1 MNRTGLIGA
10 MTSVIALSL
19 LLVLPSCVNEEYTLS
34 EDRFNLE
41 VTVFQDGLSVPLG
54 STSKIMLK
62 DVKDSLLANVEDQ
75 DLLKYFTV
83 GENGEYGIALS
94 DRLDLSDTLNNLLAQ
109 IDIPDVTV
117 SETFSFNLNSVD
129 VSDLNV
135 PAAEYSY
142 SENLGDVV
150 SVPDFTFNGFGT
162 DMEVSAGLYKYKP
175 SEDVLKLDFPPMD
188 YSAEFAGLESEFNI
202 SSEYLTDDPIPVD
215 LIADNPLIPELAL
228 DDKFGP
234 HDCHMTFSMPLPAG
248 IASVDDI
255 VLHEGAK
262 LRMSVELTN
271 SIFTGGTITPHVDLD
286 IHEIFHLTDE
296 ENEGHDA
303 LTIDHIIAD
312 FVLDAAGGESGKVI
326 KEYGIKSLVFS
337 DDDWVVEDGCLTLHK
352 EIDLHVSGNLK
363 YADVVTTTR
372 HLAAQGTKKM
382 GIKLEM
388 EFVDFQVDD
397 VRMTVEPITVEV
409 PKKTV
414 AFKQSIQLPEQ
425 IKGIDYVTLSDD
437 SKISMNIVPE
447 NMLPGLE
454 LEMESL
460 VLTFPE
466 GIEVEGAQNGVLTYS
481 NEDLL
486 RGFSRDIRLKSIT
499 LPKPV
504 NGIIELDK
512 EVSVEAV
519 VKAGGTVG
527 SADLPSSADKDLR
540 VKVEVNADFAIAD
553 YSVAISGYD
562 YPIEYGQE
570 FEFDVTG
577 LEQFGTVTVIPQG
590 NPEIVVDIQMPDSG
604 IRIVADPKENL
615 VIAFPQML
623 KFKNLP
629 KEYNYDAEAGTVTL
643 KGTLPSE
650 IVLPIDRLVV
660 SPVKEGD
667 KYWARGEFKVSGG
680 VAIPAGNITK
690 ADITALTDPECVVGM
705 SARIPD
711 IQLGTIAMD
720 EAYEVVVDKKF
731 EVGMMSADELPEQL
745 VSIDRVEFED
755 VFFTMNLDATKLP
768 DLGQT
773 TLSLDFEVD
782 LPEMIVLDS
791 ENVKDGNVLSIEG
804 QLGKDGMLTVDPVR
818 IVALDLSDIDFKNLE
833 ELKDTIAIKGKVI
846 LDNIALDVNEW
857 LGKALEVSVDAGI
870 KDIMISKV
878 LGKVDVQVPAM
889 SSTVDLTPYKGYL
902 TSDNMQVSGIE
913 NLLSRLNIAAE
924 IKTNVGV
931 PLGARMVIT
940 PYSDGAPAEEWSED
954 ITLNHSQSAVDT
966 TYTRYWLSLD
976 EESADFYRP
985 EGYTHIHVPIRKYL
999 EEMPDSLKISVEAGS
1014 DPGQMCI
1021 VEPSHK
1027 YVVEA
1032 AYSVAMPIEF
1042 GEGTSVTYRDTIP
1055 DIPELVE
1062 QLLEMGDLV
1071 LTGEVTSSLPVE
1083 ISMKANL
1090 LDADGNVIPLDEKA
1104 SSQKIAG
1111 CTPDAEPVVTEL
1123 YIGLQK
1129 KEGVEVKGVSAIEL
1143 EFNLVPVAGVPLSD
1157 NCFIQA
1163 SLQALVPEGVSVDA
1177 KELMKENEE

>member
-10 MTSVIALSL
+10 MTAVVALSL
-19 LLVLPSCVNEEYTLS
+19 LMVLPSCVNEEYTLS
-34 EDRFNLE
+34 EDRLNLE

-62 DVKDSLLANVEDQ
+62 DVKDSLLARVEDQ
-75 DLLKYFTV
+75 ELLKYFTV
-83 GENGEYGIALS
+83 GENGEYGVALS
-94 DRLDLSDTLNNLLAQ
+94 DRIDLSDTLNNLLAQ
-109 IDIPDVTV
+109 IDIPDVAV

-135 PAAEYSY
+135 PAADYSY
-142 SENLGDVV
+142 SEKLGDMV
-150 SVPDFTFNGFGT
+150 SVPDFTFDGFGT
-162 DMEVSAGLYKYKP
+162 EFEVSAGLYQYKP
-175 SEDVLKLDFPPMD
+175 SEDVLKLDFPAVD
-188 YSAEFAGLESEFNI
+188 YGAEFAGLEKEINVPSA
-202 SSEYLTDDPIPVD
+202 YLTDDPIPLD
-215 LIADNPLIPELAL
+215 QLANNALIPELAL
-228 DDKFGP
+228 NEEFGP
-234 HDCHMTFSMPLPAG
+234 HDCHMSFSMPLPEG
-248 IASVDDI
+248 ITSVDDI
-255 VLHEGAK
+255 VLHEGARLK
-262 LRMSVELTN
+262 LSVELTN

-312 FVLDAAGGESGKVI
+312 FVLDAAGGEGGKVT
-326 KEYGIKSLVFS
+326 KEYGIKSIVFT
-337 DDDWVVEDGCLTLHK
+337 DEDWIVEDGCLTLHK

-382 GIKLEM
+382 GINLEM

-414 AFKQSIQLPEQ
+414 AFKQSIQLPYPVC
-425 IKGIDYVTLSDD
+425 GIDYVTLSGD
-437 SKISMNIVPE
+437 SKISMSIMPE

-466 GIEVEGAQNGVLTYS
+466 GVEVEGAQNGVLTIA
-481 NEDLL
+481 NEDLS
-486 RGFSRDIRLKSIT
+486 RGFSRDIRILSIH

-504 NGIIELDK
+504 DGNIELDK

-527 SADLPSSADKDLR
+527 SADLPATKDEDLN
-540 VKVEVNADFAIAD
+540 VKVDVKASFEIED
-553 YSVAISGYD
+553 YSVAVSGYD
-562 YPIEYGQE
+562 YSIDYGQE

-577 LEQFGTVTVIPQG
+577 MEQFGTVTVIPQG
-590 NPEIVVDIQMPDSG
+590 NPEIVVDIKMPESG
-604 IRIVADPKENL
+604 IQIVADPEKNL
-615 VIAFPQML
+615 VITFPQML
-623 KFKNLP
+623 RFKELP
-629 KEYNYDAEAGTVTL
+629 KEYNYDDEASTITL
-643 KGTLPSE
+643 KGILPSE
-650 IVLPIDRLVV
+650 IVLPLDRLVV
-660 SPVKEGD
+660 SPIKENG

-680 VAIPAGNITK
+680 VAIPAGSITK
-690 ADITALTDPECVVGM
+690 ADIVALTAPDCAVGM
-705 SARIPD
+705 SAHIPE
-711 IQLGTIAMD
+711 IQLGTLAMD
-720 EAYEVVVDKKF
+720 EAYEMVIEKKF
-731 EVGMMSADELPEQL
+731 EVGMMSVDELPEQL
-745 VSIDRVEFED
+745 VSIDRVEFDD
-755 VFFTMNLDATKLP
+755 VFFTMNLDASKLP
-768 DLGQT
+768 DLGPT
-773 TLSLDFEVD
+773 TLSLDFEVA
-782 LPEMIVLDS
+782 LPDMVVLDS
-791 ENVKDGNVLSIEG
+791 ENVKEGNILSIKGEIDE
-804 QLGKDGMLTVDPVR
+804 DGMVKVEPIR
-818 IVALDLSDIDFKNLE
+818 IAALDLSDIDFKNLE
-833 ELKDTIAIKGKVI
+833 ALKDTIAINGKVV
-846 LDNIALDVNEW
+846 LDNIALDINEW
-857 LGKALEVSVDAGI
+857 LGKTLEVSVDAGI
-870 KDIMISKV
+870 KDILISKV

-889 SSTVDLTPYKGYL
+889 SAAVDLTPYKGYL
-902 TSDNMQVSGIE
+902 ESDNMEIKGIE
-913 NLLSRLNIAAE
+913 NLLSRLNVAAD

-931 PLGARMVIT
+931 PMGAKMVIT
-940 PYSDGAPAEEWSED
+940 PYSEGEPGEEWSTP

-976 EESADFYRP
+976 EESADSYRP
-985 EGYTHIHVPIRKYL
+985 EGYTHIHLPIRKYL
-999 EEMPDSLKISVEAGS
+999 KDLPDSLKISVEAGS
-1014 DPGQMCI
+1014 DPDQMCI
-1021 VEPSHK
+1021 VEPTHK

-1032 AYSVAMPIEF
+1032 AYSVALPIEF

-1055 DIPELVE
+1055 DLPEIVE

-1090 LDADGNVIPLDEKA
+1090 LDTDGNVIPLDEKA
-1104 SSQKIAG
+1104 SSQKIVG
-1111 CTPDAEPVVTEL
+1111 CTANGEPVVTDL
-1123 YIGLQK
+1123 YLGLQK
-1129 KEGVEVKGVSAIEL
+1129 KEGVEVKNVSAIEL
-1143 EFNLVPVAGVPLSD
+1143 EFNLATIAGVPLSD

>member
-1 MNRTGLIGA
+1 

-34 EDRFNLE
+34 EDRLNLE

-117 SETFSFNLNSVD
+117 SETFAFNLNSVD

-150 SVPDFTFNGFGT
+150 SVPNFTFNGFGT
-162 DMEVSAGLYKYKP
+162 DMEVSAGLDKYKP
-175 SEDVLKLDFPPMD
+175 SEDDLKLDFPTVE
-188 YSAEFAGLESEFNI
+188 YGAEFAGLTKDLSGMEPTPFDDIELPVEQLSGFAEDLNL
-202 SSEYLTDDPIPVD
+202 EMDTD
-215 LIADNPLIPELAL
+215 
-228 DDKFGP
+228 FGP
-234 HDCHMTFSMPLPAG
+234 LTSTMSFSIPLPAG
-248 IASVDDI
+248 IESVEDI
-255 VLHEGAK
+255 VLREGAK
-262 LRMSVELTN
+262 LRMSIGFTN
-271 SIFTGGTITPHVDLD
+271 SLFTGGTITPSLDLD
-286 IHEIFHLTDE
+286 VSQIFKVKSSS
-296 ENEGHDA
+296 N
-303 LTIDHIIAD
+303 DHIVGVFEVGAD
-312 FVLDAAGGESGKVI
+312 GKTPAVQEFEIESIVFSA
-326 KEYGIKSLVFS
+326 EDWSLV
-337 DDDWVVEDGCLTLHK
+337 DGCLTRTNDIVLSVK
-352 EIDLHVSGNLK
+352 GDIAYEG
-363 YADVVTTTR
+363 VVTTIS
-372 HLAAQGTKKM
+372 HLKKIQEEKEMSQM
-382 GIKLEM
+382 GISLKM

-409 PKKTV
+409 PKNTV

-466 GIEVEGAQNGVLTYS
+466 GIEVEGAQNGVLTYA
-481 NEDLL
+481 NEDLS

-519 VKAGGTVG
+519 VKAEGTVG

-791 ENVKDGNVLSIEG
+791 ENVKDGNVLSIKG

-818 IVALDLSDIDFKNLE
+818 IAALDLSDIDFKNLE
-833 ELKDTIAIKGKVI
+833 DLKDTIAINGKVI

-940 PYSDGAPAEEWSED
+940 PYADGTPGTEWSED
-954 ITLNHSQSAVDT
+954 ITLNHSQAATDT

-976 EESADFYRP
+976 EESADSYRP

-1111 CTPDAEPVVTEL
+1111 CTPDADPVVTEL

>member
-1 MNRTGLIGA
+1 MKRTGMIGA
-10 MTSVIALSL
+10 VTSVVAMLL
-19 LLVLPSCVNEEYTLS
+19 LLVFSSCVNEEYTLS
-34 EDRFNLE
+34 EDKLNLE

-109 IDIPDVTV
+109 IDIPDATV
-117 SETFSFNLNSVD
+117 SETFAFNLNSVD
-129 VSDLNV
+129 VSDLKI

-142 SENLGDVV
+142 TAEMGGMITA
-150 SVPDFTFNGFGT
+150 PDFSFSGFGT
-162 DMEVSAGLYKYKP
+162 SFEESAGLYQYKP
-175 SEDVLKLDFPPMD
+175 SDDMLSLVLPEVEYGD
-188 YSAEFAGLESEFNI
+188 EFAGLTKDLRELPESPIDERELSI
-202 SSEYLTDDPIPVD
+202 DELSEYASILD
-215 LIADNPLIPELAL
+215 LDLNLENDLEM
-228 DDKFGP
+228 DTEFGP
-234 HDCHMTFSMPLPAG
+234 LESSFSFSMSLPAG
-248 IASVDDI
+248 IKSVEDI
-255 VLHEGAK
+255 VLGESARVK
-262 LRMSVELTN
+262 MSIGLTN
-271 SIFTGGTITPHVDLD
+271 SLFTSGTITPSLDLD
-286 IHEIFHLTDE
+286 VSKIFVVESSENNHIKGAFNVYASGNTPAVMEFGIESIVFTDE
-296 ENEGHDA
+296 
-303 LTIDHIIAD
+303 
-312 FVLDAAGGESGKVI
+312 
-326 KEYGIKSLVFS
+326 
-337 DDDWVVEDGCLTLHK
+337 DWSVVDGRLTLTK
-352 EIDLHVSGNLK
+352 GITLSVSGDIAYSDLKTKLSHLKKQGLTKMGFNLK
-363 YADVVTTTR
+363 
-372 HLAAQGTKKM
+372 
-382 GIKLEM
+382 M
-388 EFVDFQVDD
+388 EFLDFQVDD
-397 VRMTVEPITVEV
+397 VRMTVEPITVKV
-409 PKKTV
+409 PKQTV
-414 AFKQSIQLPEQ
+414 DFKQSIPLQEQ
-425 IKGIDYVTLSDD
+425 ITGIDYVTLSDD
-437 SKISMNIVPE
+437 SKISMSIKPE
-447 NMLPGLE
+447 NMLPGLD
-454 LEMESL
+454 LKMESL

-466 GIEVEGAQNGVLTYS
+466 GIDVEGAEDGVLTYED
-481 NEDLL
+481 EDLS
-486 RGFSRDIRLKSIT
+486 RGFSRDIRIVGIT

-504 NGIIELDK
+504 NGNIVLDK
-512 EVSVEAV
+512 EVSIEAV

-527 SADLPSSADKDLR
+527 CADLPATEAGDLS
-540 VKVEVNADFAIAD
+540 VKVDVSVDFAIAD

-562 YPIEYGQE
+562 YPIDYSKQ

-577 LEQFGTVTVIPQG
+577 MEQFGTVRVIPQD
-590 NPEIVVDIQMPDSG
+590 ESVIVIETQMPESG
-604 IRIVADPKENL
+604 IQIVADPVRNL
-615 VIAFPQML
+615 VIALPQMI
-623 KFKNLP
+623 KFKDLA
-629 KEYNYDAEAGTVTL
+629 KEYNYDEAAGTITL
-643 KGTLPSE
+643 SGELPSE
-650 IVLPIDRLVV
+650 IRLPVDYIEV
-660 SPVKEGD
+660 SPIKENG

-680 VAIPAGNITK
+680 VAVPACSVTK
-690 ADITALTDPECVVGM
+690 ADVAALTAPDCVVGM
-705 SARIPD
+705 SAKIPE
-711 IQLGTIAMD
+711 IKLGTLAMD

-791 ENVKDGNVLSIEG
+791 ENVKDGNVLSIKG

-818 IVALDLSDIDFKNLE
+818 IAALDLSDIDFKNLE
-833 ELKDTIAIKGKVI
+833 DLKDTIAINGKVI
-846 LDNIALDVNEW
+846 LDNIALDINEW
-857 LGKALEVSVDAGI
+857 LGKVLEVNVEAGI
-870 KDIMISKV
+870 KDIVISKV

-902 TSDNMQVSGIE
+902 TSDNMEVSGIE

-940 PYSDGAPAEEWSED
+940 PYADGTPGTEWSED
-954 ITLNHSQSAVDT
+954 ITLNHSQSAADT

-976 EESADFYRP
+976 EESADSYRP

-1014 DPGQMCI
+1014 DPDQMCI

-1123 YIGLQK
+1123 YVGLQK
-1129 KEGVEVKGVSAIEL
+1129 KEGVQVKGVSAIEL
-1143 EFNLVPVAGVPLSD
+1143 EFNLATVAGVPLSD

-1163 SLQALVPEGVSVDA
+1163 SLQALVPEGVSADA
-1177 KELMKENEE
+1177 KEFMNQNEE

>member
-34 EDRFNLE
+34 EDKLNLE

-117 SETFSFNLNSVD
+117 SETFAFNLNSVD

-150 SVPDFTFNGFGT
+150 SVPNFTFNGFGT

-175 SEDVLKLDFPPMD
+175 SEDVLKLDFPEVV
-188 YSAEFAGLESEFNI
+188 YGAEFAGLTKDLRELQESPLDERELSI
-202 SSEYLTDDPIPVD
+202 DELSEYASFLHLD
-215 LIADNPLIPELAL
+215 LDLEKDLEMNTE
-228 DDKFGP
+228 FGP
-234 HDCHMTFSMPLPAG
+234 LKSDFSFSMSLPAG
-248 IASVDDI
+248 IKSVEDI
-255 VLHEGAK
+255 VLGESARVK
-262 LRMSVELTN
+262 MSIGLTN
-271 SIFTGGTITPHVDLD
+271 SLFTSGIITPSLDLD
-286 IHEIFHLTDE
+286 VSEIFVVESSENNHIKGAFNVDASVNTPAVMEFGIESIVFKDEDWSVVDGHLT
-296 ENEGHDA
+296 
-303 LTIDHIIAD
+303 LTKNI
-312 FVLDAAGGESGKVI
+312 
-326 KEYGIKSLVFS
+326 
-337 DDDWVVEDGCLTLHK
+337 TLS
-352 EIDLHVSGNLK
+352 VSGDIAYSYLKTKLSHLKNQGLTKMGFNLK
-363 YADVVTTTR
+363 
-372 HLAAQGTKKM
+372 
-382 GIKLEM
+382 M
-388 EFVDFQVDD
+388 EFVDFQVED

-409 PKKTV
+409 PKNTV

-466 GIEVEGAQNGVLTYS
+466 GIEVEGAQNGVLTYA
-481 NEDLL
+481 NEDLS

-519 VKAGGTVG
+519 VKAEGTVG

-791 ENVKDGNVLSIEG
+791 ENVKDGNVLSIKG

-818 IVALDLSDIDFKNLE
+818 IAALDLSDIDFKNLE
-833 ELKDTIAIKGKVI
+833 DLKDTIAINGKVI

-940 PYSDGAPAEEWSED
+940 PYADGTPGTEWSED
-954 ITLNHSQSAVDT
+954 ITLNHSQAATDT

-976 EESADFYRP
+976 EESADSYRP

-1111 CTPDAEPVVTEL
+1111 CTPDADPVVTEL